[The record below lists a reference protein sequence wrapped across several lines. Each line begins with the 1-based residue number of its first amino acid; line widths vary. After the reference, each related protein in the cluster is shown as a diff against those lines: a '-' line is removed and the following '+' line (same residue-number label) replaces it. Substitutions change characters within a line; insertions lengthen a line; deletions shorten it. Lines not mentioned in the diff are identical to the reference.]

1 MADRVAI
8 TSLGSLVTPATGD
21 ELIITDVSDT
31 TDGAN
36 GTTKKITRDNL
47 IGSTLVGLEGV
58 TASAAELNILD
69 GVTATASELNVLD
82 GITATVSELNI
93 TDGGNTT
100 EKVLNTQC
108 KVYAYLSADQDN
120 IPNDSFVRVEFD
132 AEAFDVGG
140 DMSGARFTAP
150 VTGYYVVSGNV
161 EFEAGTVADG
171 KTIGVLIYVNGS
183 QYQKCRSLVTIGATN
198 SSSASITSIV
208 YMTASQYLDLYCYH
222 NHGDGSPDVESTGT
236 FLSIH
241 LLSV

>member
-1 MADRVAI
+1 MAI
-8 TSLGSLVTPATGD
+8 TFPTTLDSFTNPSASTVRHATGGVSPSAT
-21 ELIITDVSDT
+21 ITDLQAAIEALEAKVGIDSSGVSTSHDYKLANLAVADI
-31 TDGAN
+31 TD
-36 GTTKKITRDNL
+36 L
-47 IGSTLVGLEGV
+47 
-58 TASAAELNILD
+58 
-69 GVTATASELNVLD
+69 TATA
-82 GITATVSELNI
+82 AELNI

>member
-1 MADRVAI
+1 MATNFPTSLDSYTNPTSTTLRTATGGISPSATITDMQDALEALQAKVGVDSSAVATSHDYKLANLATADITDI
-8 TSLGSLVTPATGD
+8 TST
-21 ELIITDVSDT
+21 
-31 TDGAN
+31 
-36 GTTKKITRDNL
+36 
-47 IGSTLVGLEGV
+47 
-58 TASAAELNILD
+58 AAELNI
-69 GVTATASELNVLD
+69 TK
-82 GITATVSELNI
+82 
-93 TDGGNTT
+93 GGDTT